1 MGWTIDQPGTRACG
15 RPGGERRPG
24 AEPDHVVLEA
34 PLLELKGVKAAYG
47 PIEVLH
53 GVDLTV
59 PQGSVV
65 ALLGPNGAGKS
76 TI

>member
-1 MGWTIDQPGTRACG
+1 M
-15 RPGGERRPG
+15 
-24 AEPDHVVLEA
+24 
-34 PLLELKGVKAAYG
+34 KAAYG

>member
-1 MGWTIDQPGTRACG
+1 MTTIEPGNT
-15 RPGGERRPG
+15 G
-24 AEPDHVVLEA
+24 ADHPEHAVTQA
-34 PLLELKGVKAAYG
+34 PLLELKSIRASYG

-53 GVDLTV
+53 GVDLVV

-76 TI
+76 TILKV